1 MTQCMVRPR
10 GARGFGRRWLMR
22 SCVNVFGL
30 RLEHVLL
37 AIMDISAHAILLAD
51 RPRRAVRVT
60 RVRTRREDRSSIVV
74 SSSRR
79 TRRVRWCYVI
89 DSLLALRCSFVRAWR
104 RPFLRPDLRMQK
116 LRRAGT
122 VKAGRRALP
131 WPLAPAWPGQALT
144 GPSPARGLSGLGRS
158 FIGLDARE
166 GVPLVKNR
174 PGDAGELVG
183 ERDRQHVVV

>member
-1 MTQCMVRPR
+1 MVRPR
-10 GARGFGRRWLMR
+10 GARGFGRRWLIG

-37 AIMDISAHAILLAD
+37 AIMDISAHAILLPD
-51 RPRRAVRVT
+51 RPRRAIWVT

-79 TRRVRWCYVI
+79 TRRGRGWYVI
-89 DSLLALRCSFVRAWR
+89 DSLLALRRFFFRAWG
-104 RPFLRPDLRMQK
+104 PFLPPGPRVQRCAA
-116 LRRAGT
+116 RRDRQGWPS
-122 VKAGRRALP
+122 RLALP
-131 WPLAPAWPGQALT
+131 FAPAWPGLALT
-144 GPSPARGLSGLGRS
+144 GPSTARGLSGLGRS

-166 GVPLVKNR
+166 GVPLVENR